1 MLSQFRKRV
10 YEAFEP
16 CSRLVL
22 ATDGPAGLQ
31 VSLCPCTASQG
42 SLYVRV
48 LRTSEHLTNLQQEPL
63 VVTLTPT
70 WRMRSR
76 AVLIG
81 DGEGVNL
88 VLERQPWETL
98 VCLQPITFEFVG
110 PDGITP
116 SETIDLDYGPD
127 LSGPSSGNDPA

>member
-1 MLSQFRKRV
+1 MHIRLLALGTQGDV
-10 YEAFEP
+10 QP
-16 CSRLVL
+16 CIAL
-22 ATDGPAGLQ
+22 GIG
-31 VSLCPCTASQG
+31 
-42 SLYVRV
+42 
-48 LRTSEHLTNLQQEPL
+48 LQQEPL

-81 DGEGVNL
+81 DGEAVNL

-116 SETIDLDYGPD
+116 SETIDLDYGAD

>member
-16 CSRLVL
+16 CTRLVL
-22 ATDGPAGLQ
+22 ATYGPAGLQ
-31 VSLCPCTASQG
+31 VSRCPCTASQG

-63 VVTLTPT
+63 AVALTHT

-76 AVLIG
+76 TVLV
-81 DGEGVNL
+81 GEGEAVNVAL
-88 VLERQPWETL
+88 DRQPWEIL
-98 VCLQPITFEFVG
+98 VCLKPITFEFIS
-110 PDGITP
+110 PDGMTP
-116 SETIDLDYGPD
+116 SETIDLDYGVD
-127 LSGPSSGNDPA
+127 LSGPPSGNDPA